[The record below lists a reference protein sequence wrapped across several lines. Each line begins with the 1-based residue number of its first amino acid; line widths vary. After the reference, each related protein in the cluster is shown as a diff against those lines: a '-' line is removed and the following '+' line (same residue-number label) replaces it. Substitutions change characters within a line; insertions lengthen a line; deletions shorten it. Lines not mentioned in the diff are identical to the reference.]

1 MDLRVKRECRA
12 TILVAGCV
20 RVECDCR
27 ATILVAVY
35 EAGRIPALQVAKK
48 NQKIA
53 FAALSIILKI
63 P

>member
-1 MDLRVKRECRA
+1 MRRA
-12 TILVAGCV
+12 GGARRAGFPPYMGL

-53 FAALSIILKI
+53 FAALSIILKM